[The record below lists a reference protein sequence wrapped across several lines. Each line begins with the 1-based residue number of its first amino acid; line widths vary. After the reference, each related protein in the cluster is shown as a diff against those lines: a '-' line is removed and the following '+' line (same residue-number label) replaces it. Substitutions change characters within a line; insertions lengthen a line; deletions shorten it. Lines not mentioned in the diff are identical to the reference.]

1 MKWPHHPGRVMV
13 AAGSQLAADAGAEVA
28 RGGGNAVDA
37 AVAAMLVSMATEPG
51 IVGMGAGGFVSI
63 WAAGQDPVVIDGF
76 IEMPGRGLA
85 EADFRRGLD
94 LVWLDY
100 GGGVSTYVGYG
111 SVGTPGGVSGLAS
124 ASEHYGV
131 LEWSDLMAPAIKA
144 ARLGFPL
151 PTAAAEYLEAA
162 REKVYGWDPGSYE
175 ALHHQDG
182 RPIEALELVHIP
194 ALVESL
200 EVLAAGGAAEMYTG
214 SIAAKIVA
222 AMKSAGGIVTAQDL
236 AVYSSI
242 IRHPIVVDHGEWTVA
257 TNPAPAVGGSVLA
270 ALTLLAPRNSVPF
283 SPGWL
288 DDYARAQEAVLGFR
302 RDRIDVLSDRSGA
315 IRDLIG
321 AASAGDIAALHGSSS
336 TTHTS
341 AVDTNGL
348 ACAVTMSAGY
358 GSGAMPAGLWMNNSL
373 GEIELMGRDPHA
385 LEPGTRLISN
395 MAPTVARHSDGSV
408 LAIGSP
414 GADRIT
420 TSLASTLLRYTDQG
434 LSLQEAVDAPRL
446 HIELGDETVAAV
458 EPGIE
463 ITAFPTRSF
472 PAHAM
477 YFGGVQAA
485 SWHPDRGFEGAAD
498 PRRTGGIAVG

>member
-1 MKWPHHPGRVMV
+1 MI

-28 RGGGNAVDA
+28 HDGGNAVDA

-51 IVGMGAGGFVSI
+51 IVGMGAGGFLSI
-63 WAAGQDPVVIDGF
+63 WAPGQDPVVIDAF
-76 IEMPGRGLA
+76 IEMPGRGLPDS
-85 EADFRRGLD
+85 DFRRGLD

-111 SVGTPGGVSGLAS
+111 SVGTPGGVAGLAS
-124 ASEHYGV
+124 ASDHFGV
-131 LEWSDLMAPAIKA
+131 LDWSELLVPAIRA
-144 ARLGFPL
+144 TSEGFQL

-162 REKVYGWDPGSYE
+162 RDKVYGWDPPSYD
-175 ALHHQDG
+175 ALHHGDG
-182 RPIEALELVHIP
+182 RPIEALETIHIP
-194 ALVESL
+194 PLVESL
-200 EVLAAGGAAEMYTG
+200 EVLAAGGVSEMYSG
-214 SIAAKIVA
+214 SIADQIVA
-222 AMKSAGGIVTAQDL
+222 AMKSRGGIVTAQDL
-236 AVYSSI
+236 AVYNPI
-242 IRHPIVVDHGEWTVA
+242 TRIPIVIDHGEWTVA

-270 ALTLLAPRNSVPF
+270 ALALLAPRGPEPF
-283 SPGWL
+283 SPTWL
-288 DDYARAQEAVLGFR
+288 DEYVRAQEAVLSFR
-302 RDRIDVLSDRSGA
+302 QDRMDVLADRSA
-315 IRDLIG
+315 AVHELLG
-321 AASAGDIAALHGSSS
+321 AAQAADIAALHGSSS

-341 AVDTNGL
+341 AVDTTGL

-373 GEIELMGRDPHA
+373 GEIELMGRDPHV

-395 MAPTVARHSDGSV
+395 MAPTVARHDDGSV

-434 LSLQEAVDAPRL
+434 LSLQDAVDAPRV
-446 HIELGDETVAAV
+446 HVELGDETVAAV
-458 EPGIE
+458 EPGLE
-463 ITAFPTRSF
+463 VSAFPTRQF
-472 PAHAM
+472 PEHAM

>member
-1 MKWPHHPGRVMV
+1 MI

-28 RGGGNAVDA
+28 HDGGNAVDA

-51 IVGMGAGGFVSI
+51 IVGMGAGGFLSI
-63 WAAGQDPVVIDGF
+63 WAPGQDPVVIDAF
-76 IEMPGRGLA
+76 IEMPGRGLPDS
-85 EADFRRGLD
+85 DFRRGLD

-111 SVGTPGGVSGLAS
+111 SVGTPGGVAGLAS
-124 ASEHYGV
+124 ASDHFGV
-131 LEWSDLMAPAIKA
+131 LDWSELLVPAIRA
-144 ARLGFPL
+144 ASEGFQL

-162 REKVYGWDPGSYE
+162 RDKVYGWDPPSYD
-175 ALHHQDG
+175 ALHHGDG
-182 RPIEALELVHIP
+182 RPIEALETIHLP
-194 ALVESL
+194 FLVESL
-200 EVLAAGGAAEMYTG
+200 EVLAAGGVSEMYSG
-214 SIAAKIVA
+214 SIADQIVA
-222 AMKSAGGIVTAQDL
+222 AMKSRGGIVTAQDL
-236 AVYSSI
+236 AVYSPI
-242 IRHPIVVDHGEWTVA
+242 TRIPIVIDHGEWTVA

-270 ALTLLAPRNSVPF
+270 ALALLAPRGPEPF
-283 SPGWL
+283 GPTWL
-288 DDYARAQEAVLGFR
+288 DEYVRAQEAVLSFR
-302 RDRIDVLSDRSGA
+302 QDRMDVLADRSA
-315 IRDLIG
+315 AVHELLG
-321 AASAGDIAALHGSSS
+321 AAQAADIAALHGSSS

-341 AVDTNGL
+341 AVDTTGL

-373 GEIELMGRDPHA
+373 GEIELMGRDPHV

-395 MAPTVARHSDGSV
+395 MAPTVARHDDGSV

-434 LSLQEAVDAPRL
+434 LSLQDAVDAPRV
-446 HIELGDETVAAV
+446 HVELGDETVAAV
-458 EPGIE
+458 EPGLE
-463 ITAFPTRSF
+463 VSAFPTRQF
-472 PAHAM
+472 PEHAM